1 MYVHLEVIFDKA
13 FLPVDKIDSKIF
25 IHINLLVRND
35 SPLWTFYPAV
45 RLIFASEMKFNEIII
60 IDKKLVNYHFWHFNI
75 SVFAIGYFC
84 LQSL

>member
-1 MYVHLEVIFDKA
+1 MTRHYELSTRAI
-13 FLPVDKIDSKIF
+13 
-25 IHINLLVRND
+25 
-35 SPLWTFYPAV
+35 

-60 IDKKLVNYHFWHFNI
+60 IDKKLVNYHFWHLNI